1 DVARD
6 RLGGIPPLAMPE
18 DLGGPKGYRTF
29 RPLLV
34 ADKVR
39 HVGERV
45 AFVVAATAAQAREAA
60 ELVEVDYEPLP
71 AAASVEDAIKDG
83 QQRSDRR
90 RVRPGPL
97 RRLVAAA
104 QQSPLGERARAP
116 RSHWRLQ

>member
-1 DVARD
+1 GAGAGWDG
-6 RLGGIPPLAMPE
+6 LGGMPRLAMPE
-18 DLGGPKGYRTF
+18 DMGGPKGYRTF

-71 AAASVEDAIKDG
+71 AVATAEDALKDG
-83 QQRSDRR
+83 AGKIWDDWTSNICFT
-90 RVRPGPL
+90 L
-97 RRLVAAA
+97 AM
-104 QQSPLGERARAP
+104 
-116 RSHWRLQ
+116 